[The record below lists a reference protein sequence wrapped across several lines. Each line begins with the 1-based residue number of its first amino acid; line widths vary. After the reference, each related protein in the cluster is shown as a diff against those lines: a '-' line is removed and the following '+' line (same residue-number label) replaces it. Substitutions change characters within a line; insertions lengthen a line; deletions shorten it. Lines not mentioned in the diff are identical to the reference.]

1 MIAALRRVWAWL
13 VLGLV
18 GALAAV
24 GLLWRRA
31 ARERDQAQAERDAAR
46 ASAEREREV
55 TAKIAAAD
63 QRGRAV
69 KGQGARVVMGRLRG
83 SSGRVWAHPGGFRG
97 AVCGPRAGG
106 SRGRRAGAVLWA
118 QLALRPRR

>member
-1 MIAALRRVWAWL
+1 MIAALRRAWAWL

-55 TAKIAAAD
+55 AAKIAAAEE
-63 QRGRAV
+63 R
-69 KGQGARVVMGRLRG
+69 ARVRREEIAARLEEARAKHAKVVEDRVEAEHRIAVEVAETGSAAAEVNRRLRG
-83 SSGRVWAHPGGFRG
+83 AK
-97 AVCGPRAGG
+97 
-106 SRGRRAGAVLWA
+106 
-118 QLALRPRR
+118 

>member
-31 ARERDQAQAERDAAR
+31 ARERDAAR

-55 TAKIAAAD
+55 AAKIAAAEE
-63 QRGRAV
+63 RARV
-69 KGQGARVVMGRLRG
+69 RREEIAARLDEARAKHARVVEDRVEAEHRVAVEVAETG
-83 SSGRVWAHPGGFRG
+83 SAAAEVNRRIRG
-97 AVCGPRAGG
+97 AK
-106 SRGRRAGAVLWA
+106 
-118 QLALRPRR
+118 